1 MIYYSGTEQ
10 KLFLE
15 GKRPEKEHG
24 KYFKV
29 LKKVKCYLDSLKTDD
44 ACLPQRKAK
53 KEIFKNYL
61 KKCPTGLPFC
71 M

>member
-29 LKKVKCYLDSLKTDD
+29 LKKCEVLSRFT
-44 ACLPQRKAK
+44 Q
-53 KEIFKNYL
+53 N
-61 KKCPTGLPFC
+61 
-71 M
+71 